1 MNNIQKYQ
9 KKRDEMLLKCDPEAL
24 RKFVKDNSE
33 YFTEDYIKRISEAP
47 TEVLEIVLHKMIVN
61 VTSLSPKRRRKS
73 AEWLKARGFDLKVF

>member
-33 YFTEDYIKRISEAP
+33 YFTEDYIERISEAP

-61 VTSLSPKRRRKS
+61 VTSLSLKRRRKS
-73 AEWLKARGFDLKVF
+73 AEWLKARGFDLKVC